1 MKKLVINSIK
11 QKVVYLLYCLII
23 LTVSFFLERLLQ
35 MLMFILFYDFI
46 QNCFKKRFH
55 AESIVDDPVK
65 AVFVCKIIT
74 IFVEILFLIFC
85 KDLDVAL
92 YSNVFVIFCIA
103 LLNAL
108 VQFFIEKTIVT
119 KNCLKDKETLL
130 KLCKEANLSSNATQ
144 RLIWKYVENK
154 TIKEIASIEF
164 VNEETIE
171 QSIRRSKRKLN
182 I

>member
-1 MKKLVINSIK
+1 
-11 QKVVYLLYCLII
+11 
-23 LTVSFFLERLLQ
+23 

-55 AESIVDDPVK
+55 AESIIDDPVK
-65 AVFVCKIIT
+65 AVFTCKIIT
-74 IFVEILFLIFC
+74 IVVEILFLIFC
-85 KDLDVAL
+85 KDLDIAL
-92 YSNVFVIFCIA
+92 YSNVLVIFFIA

-108 VQFFIEKTIVT
+108 VQFYIEKTMIT
-119 KNCLKDKETLL
+119 KSCLKDKDALL
-130 KLCKEANLSSNATQ
+130 SLCKEANLSSNATQ
-144 RLIWKYVENK
+144 RLIWRYVENK
-154 TIKEIASIEF
+154 SIKEIASIEF